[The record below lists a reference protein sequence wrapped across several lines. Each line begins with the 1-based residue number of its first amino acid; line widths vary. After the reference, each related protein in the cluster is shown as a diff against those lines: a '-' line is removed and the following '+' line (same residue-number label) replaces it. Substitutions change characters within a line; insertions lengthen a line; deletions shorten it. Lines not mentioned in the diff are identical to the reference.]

1 MSAGGPSAGAPG
13 GARPPRRAVV
23 LLALAAATGCAGLP
37 RSGPVVA
44 GSRVQQDPRL
54 GVLRIVPRGPV
65 DGAGPVDVV
74 RGFLLAAAA
83 GPDGEAVAREFLSAG
98 ARRTWRP
105 DVSTT
110 VLREAPLVEAVEE
123 PGADG
128 TAAVRVAATALAD
141 VDAGGRYAPR
151 PPGDVLERTV
161 RLVLRDGAWLVDVPG
176 DGLLVTQ
183 VDASRS
189 LRPFPVHF
197 ATADGA
203 QLVGDV
209 RWFAYGSST
218 ATRVVTELLAG
229 PSAWLAPAVRSGAPP
244 GTRLRTGTVP
254 VSGGTAVVDLTAPAL
269 RASPEQR
276 GVLLAQ
282 LRAGLGRLPG
292 VEEVVVRVD
301 GAELSRGAGP
311 SPVPDPPVGPPARD
325 PRLVLAAPQGLARWA
340 AGAVHPVRGLAA
352 AGCEHPAAAAD
363 GSCYAW
369 LEAGGGVLR
378 VQRSTAVGGAAVRL
392 DAASVAGAA
401 AGLGPPS
408 IDRHGWVWVVP
419 TAPGA

>member
-1 MSAGGPSAGAPG
+1 MSAGGPAPGAPG
-13 GARPPRRAVV
+13 GARLPRRAVV
-23 LLALAAATGCAGLP
+23 ALALAAATGCAGLP

-44 GSRVQQDPRL
+44 GARVQQDPRL
-54 GVLRIVPRGPV
+54 GLLQVVPRGPV

-83 GPDGEAVAREFLSAG
+83 GPAGEPVAREFLSAG

-110 VLREAPLVEAVEE
+110 VLQGVPLVEAVEDA
-123 PGADG
+123 GADG
-128 TAAVRVAATALAD
+128 TAAVRVSATALAD
-141 VDAGGRYAPR
+141 IDAGGRYALR
-151 PPGDVLERTV
+151 PPGDVLQRTV
-161 RLVLRDGAWLVDVPG
+161 RLVRRDGVWLVDVPG

-197 ATADGA
+197 ATADAA

-254 VSGGTAVVDLTAPAL
+254 VSGGTAVVDLTAPVL
-269 RASPEQR
+269 RAAPEER

-301 GAELSRGAGP
+301 GAELTREAGP
-311 SPVPDPPVGPPARD
+311 SPVLDPPVALPVPD
-325 PRLVLAAPQGLARWA
+325 PRLVLAAPGGVSRWG
-340 AGAVHPVRGLAA
+340 AGAAHPVPGLAA
-352 AGCEHPAAAAD
+352 AG
-363 GSCYAW
+363 
-369 LEAGGGVLR
+369 
-378 VQRSTAVGGAAVRL
+378 
-392 DAASVAGAA
+392 
-401 AGLGPPS
+401 
-408 IDRHGWVWVVP
+408 
-419 TAPGA
+419 